1 MALEAPAPFPT
12 VGRVHELEQR
22 VGPAS
27 TTVTGRARLDAIAD
41 WLQQVAYD
49 DVVVAGI
56 AQEVVWVLRRN
67 QVRVLRFPVFGE
79 LLHMRTACSGLGPL
93 VSERR
98 TTITG
103 DRGALV
109 EAAAIWVPLHPG
121 TLLPHRSEAFLRV
134 YAPSA
139 GGRRVRARLRHPGP
153 PADATSTPWAFV
165 AADLDVAGHV
175 TNAATWRPLE
185 EELAGLSAEAALD
198 VDLEHHEPAFVGP
211 VRVLAAGGSRWLAA
225 ADGRVLVSAVLDPE
239 PQPAA
244 AGDVLPADVG
254 LRPLP

>member
-1 MALEAPAPFPT
+1 MNGAVERLYGAAPLGSQPI
-12 VGRVHELEQR
+12 
-22 VGPAS
+22 AS
-27 TTVTGRARLDAIAD
+27 ARS
-41 WLQQVAYD
+41 
-49 DVVVAGI
+49 G
-56 AQEVVWVLRRN
+56 RRN
-67 QVRVLRFPVFGE
+67 QVRVLHFPVFGE

-134 YAPSA
+134 FGPSA
-139 GGRRVRARLRHPGP
+139 RGRRVRARLRHPGP
-153 PADATSTPWAFV
+153 PADAASAPWSFV

-175 TNAATWRPLE
+175 NNAATWRPLE
-185 EELAGLSAEAALD
+185 EELAGLSVETPLSA
-198 VDLEHHEPAFVGP
+198 DLEHHEPAFAGP
-211 VRVLAAGGSRWLAA
+211 VRVLAAEDARWLAA
-225 ADGRVLVSAVLDPE
+225 ADGRVLVSAVLDPAPE
-239 PQPAA
+239 PGA
-244 AGDVLPADVG
+244 AGDVRPADVG

>member
-1 MALEAPAPFPT
+1 MALEDLVPFPT

-27 TTVTGRARLDAIAD
+27 TTVAGRARLDAIAD

-49 DVVVAGI
+49 DVVAAGI

-121 TLLPHRSEAFLRV
+121 TLLPHRSDAFLRV
-134 YAPSA
+134 FGPSA
-139 GGRRVRARLRHPGP
+139 EGRRVRARLRHPAP
-153 PADATSTPWAFV
+153 PADAVPAPWSFV

-175 TNAATWRPLE
+175 NNAATWRPLE
-185 EELAGLSAEAALD
+185 EELAGLSADAALG
-198 VDLEHHEPAFVGP
+198 VDLEHHEPAFAGP
-211 VRVLAAGGSRWLAA
+211 VRVLAAASSRWLAA
-225 ADGRVLVSAVLDPE
+225 DDGRVLVSAVLDPGPVPGAVAE
-239 PQPAA
+239 
-244 AGDVLPADVG
+244 VLPADLG